1 MGEPAAC
8 ATCGRR
14 NRVGARFC
22 AGCGEALP
30 AGCPSCG
37 RALAP
42 DANFCDRCGH
52 PIPHAAPSDDAV
64 GTGARAPG
72 GASVAA
78 AEPAARPAARAA
90 IASSAV
96 RKTVTVLF
104 ADLVGSTAFGERV
117 DPELA
122 REAMARYHELARSA
136 VETNGGTVAKFIGD
150 GVMALFGVPRTGED
164 DARRAVAAGV
174 DLQRDFE
181 AMRRQ
186 LADRFGAEVGLRVGI
201 NTGEVVI
208 ADEDADVVGDALNTA
223 ARLEAECPPGAVVVG
238 AETWRLTRSSVG
250 YAPLGEIRVRGR
262 EAPVA
267 AFRVVASTIEPPT
280 PEREAPT
287 PFVGRTAELDDLR
300 RMFDAVVA
308 ESRTRVATIVGSPGV
323 GKTRLARE
331 LARRIRLEAQ
341 IMYLECEQSG
351 ASTYA
356 PIADLLRSITRI
368 HDGQGPDEILAAL
381 RALVGDAVDAPRVTE
396 LLGAMVGVGPARST
410 EESFYAARRLAE
422 IHAAQRPLVLIVDD
436 LQWAGPV
443 LFDLL
448 DHLVRWVSAPMM
460 VVALA
465 RPELREVRP
474 GLTEPGH
481 HVGLAMALEGLDPD
495 ATTELASRLLGSKPL
510 PPELTARLPLSTDG
524 NPLFVRELVRM
535 LADDGVLTETD
546 DGWALAVDVDG
557 IDVPPTIQSLLA
569 TRIERMPPGDR
580 RIAELASV
588 VGVEFPLGA
597 LAAIADDFTPSE
609 LEASL
614 ERLRRREQ
622 IQPTGTTWGDQPLY
636 RFHHV
641 LVRDAAYRRLLKKV
655 RADLHPRVAAW
666 LEATGD
672 GVFAEDDVTIAHH
685 YEQAHRYARELAVGA
700 TGDAGVR
707 AARLFR
713 RAARAA
719 LASDDLVTAGELAR
733 RAIDCLD
740 DRDGDAGDELAD
752 LLILGCEALLS
763 AGDVHAGEALV
774 ERLAAVAGD
783 DERLAAWTRCFRAQL
798 VVLTDPAGLT
808 DAASSAADAA
818 GQLARLGDHAGVAT
832 ARLVRAAAV
841 VRLGE
846 VAECEV
852 ELDRALT
859 AARTAGDQRR
869 ITSVLAA
876 APVAALW
883 GPSPVRRAGGRC
895 LDVMRLSRITSDSP
909 SVEAI
914 AVRCQA
920 VLEAM
925 RGNDDTA
932 RVLLDSARTIAEEVG
947 LRHGLLETDLYAG
960 IVELLAGRPRQ
971 AEPHLRRAHA
981 GLGQLRIGADAG
993 QAAAYLARALLL
1005 QGRLDEA
1012 EELALDSDA
1021 LAGQNPQTA
1030 IAARSALAEILSA
1043 RGDHDS
1049 ALRLAEEAVRLATP
1063 TDIVF
1068 DHANALMT
1076 LARVR
1081 RTAGDERGQ
1090 HIAAAAAA
1098 ALYESKGASS
1108 GVALAAELAGP
1119 VGRARSITDRPVVPA
1134 GSEAPV
1140 VAHLRRLVGR
1150 PLDDGAAVDGAGV
1163 DGAGV
1168 DGIVAATATCRDRRA
1183 GAEPGRSGREAVL
1196 GMLAGPGGAAPDRPE
1211 SGTSATADGATGI
1224 ELELIAAGADELA
1237 LCSLGGPTNALV
1249 LARWDESTGAI
1260 DHLAVYDPADLRI
1273 AADDLD
1279 DLIRRADPS
1288 PVLATSLDF
1297 LRAHRYA
1304 DAATLEAMTSPGFA
1318 VVDHR
1323 ELGFGRIARHDWI
1336 EVHRD
1341 SAIGDGSRGVLVA
1354 PRLHR
1359 VGEAG
1364 WVATSVYRVGAE
1376 PDRLALSVLS
1386 VTVGLLDSQGRVE
1399 SLEFFPEDAL
1409 DRALARLDGHA
1420 RGPAGDRPGGS
1431 PAADAVLDATRHVAC
1446 AIGARDATAFLACW
1460 HRDLRFVDHRT
1471 IGWDTGDFDRMRERF
1486 RSLNP
1491 DDGTVTDEVR
1501 ADIVEVH
1508 RLEPPVMCHTGSH
1521 TVVTPAGA
1529 QLTERHVIVSRVDP
1543 ATGQIEL
1550 LEEYP
1555 DDQLEDAVRRCGEL
1569 VDEARETVTA
1579 NDAAYVGGAAHRRAL
1594 AGDTEGR
1601 AAWLSPDLTVA
1612 VGDGA
1617 DVEPAADGGRDGI
1630 EARAIDHGGR
1640 ADGSG
1645 ERDGGEA
1652 RRAAGHGVAHRR
1664 LVATRGDRLA
1674 LVELH
1679 DDSTGVRPSGFV
1691 VDELD
1696 GDGRLAGV
1704 TRFGSGALTRA
1715 IAHLDRRAGELG

>member
-14 NRVGARFC
+14 NRADARFC

-30 AGCPSCG
+30 SGCPSCG

-52 PIPHAAPSDDAV
+52 PIDRAAPPADGAAATVPAGRGSSD
-64 GTGARAPG
+64 
-72 GASVAA
+72 VAA
-78 AEPAARPAARAA
+78 SGPAWRTA
-90 IASSAV
+90 IPSATASTAV

-122 REAMARYHELARSA
+122 REAMANYHEMARSV
-136 VETNGGTVAKFIGD
+136 VEADGGTVAKFIGD
-150 GVMALFGVPRTGED
+150 GVMALFGVPRMGED
-164 DARRAVAAGV
+164 DAVRAVAAGV
-174 DLQRDFE
+174 ALQREFE
-181 AMRRQ
+181 AMRRH

-208 ADEDADVVGDALNTA
+208 ADDDADVVGDALNTA

-238 AETWRLTRSSVG
+238 AETWRLTRSSVE

-262 EAPVA
+262 EAAVA
-267 AFRVVASTIEPPT
+267 AFRVVAPATGSST
-280 PEREAPT
+280 PERETPT

-300 RMFDAVVA
+300 RMFDDVVA
-308 ESRTRVATIVGSPGV
+308 ERRTQVATIVGSPGV

-331 LARRIRLEAQ
+331 LARQIRLEAQ

-356 PIADLLRSITRI
+356 PIADLLRSIARI

-381 RALVGDAVDAPRVTE
+381 HALVGDAADAPRVTE

-481 HVGLAMALEGLDPD
+481 HVGLAMALEGLDPE
-495 ATTELASRLLGSKPL
+495 ATTELATRLLGSKPL
-510 PPELTARLPLSTDG
+510 PAELTARLPLSTDG

-580 RIAELASV
+580 RVAELASV

-597 LAAIADDFTPSE
+597 LATIADDFTPGE

-622 IQPTGTTWGDQPLY
+622 IQPTGTTWGDQPIY

-641 LVRDAAYRRLLKKV
+641 LVRDAAYRRLLKQV
-655 RADLHPRVAAW
+655 RAALHPRVAAW

-685 YEQAHRYARELAVGA
+685 YEQAHRYQRELATGA
-700 TGDAGVR
+700 DDDAGVR

-713 RAARAA
+713 RAAQAA

-740 DRDGDAGDELAD
+740 DRVGEEHDELAD

-763 AGDVHAGEALV
+763 AGDVHAGEVLV

-783 DERLAAWTRCFRAQL
+783 DGRLAAWTRCFRAQL

-808 DAASSAADAA
+808 DAASSADEAA

-846 VAECEV
+846 VAECEL

-869 ITSVLAA
+869 VTSVLAA

-925 RGNDDTA
+925 RGNVDTA
-932 RVLLDSARTIAEEVG
+932 RALLDSARTIAQEVG

-960 IVELLAGRPRQ
+960 IVELLAGRPAR

-1021 LAGQNPQTA
+1021 LAGQNQQTA
-1030 IAARSALAEILSA
+1030 IAARSALAEILAA

-1049 ALRLAEEAVRLATP
+1049 ALRLAEEAVRLAAP

-1081 RTAGDERGQ
+1081 RAAGDEHGQ
-1090 HIAAAAAA
+1090 HVAAAAATQ
-1098 ALYESKGASS
+1098 LFESKGATS
-1108 GVALAAELAGP
+1108 GVALAAELADPASRPSSRRPDG
-1119 VGRARSITDRPVVPA
+1119 DRLA
-1134 GSEAPV
+1134 SSDGSDAAV
-1140 VAHLRRLVGR
+1140 VAQLRRLVGR
-1150 PLDDGAAVDGAGV
+1150 PTGDATGAHGM
-1163 DGAGV
+1163 
-1168 DGIVAATATCRDRRA
+1168 VAPEATCHDRRA
-1183 GAEPGRSGREAVL
+1183 VADPARSAREAVL
-1196 GMLAGPGGAAPDRPE
+1196 GLLTGRDTDASDPAASGRP
-1211 SGTSATADGATGI
+1211 AADGLPVI
-1224 ELELIAAGADELA
+1224 ELEVIAAAADALA
-1237 LCSLGGPTNALV
+1237 LCSLSGPTNALL
-1249 LARWDESTGAI
+1249 LARWDDSAGAF
-1260 DHLAVYDPADLRI
+1260 DHLAVYDAADLRV

-1279 DLIRRADPS
+1279 DLVRHADPS

-1304 DAATLEAMTSPGFA
+1304 DADTLEAMTSPRFA

-1354 PRLHR
+1354 PWLHR

-1386 VTVGLLDSQGRVE
+1386 VTVGLLDAQGCVE
-1399 SLEFFPEDAL
+1399 SLEFYPDDAL
-1409 DRALARLDGHA
+1409 DRALARLDEHA
-1420 RGPAGDRPGGS
+1420 RSRAGVPGS
-1431 PAADAVLDATRHVAC
+1431 PAADAALDATRHVAR

-1460 HRDLRFVDHRT
+1460 SRDLRFVDHRT
-1471 IGWDTGDFDRMRERF
+1471 IGWDTGDYDRMRERF

-1491 DDGTVTDEVR
+1491 DDAPATDEVR
-1501 ADIVEVH
+1501 AEVVEVH
-1508 RLEPPVMCHTGSH
+1508 RLAPPVLCHTGSH

-1529 QLTERHVIVSRVDP
+1529 QLTERHVIVSRVDA

-1555 DDQLEDAVRRCGEL
+1555 DDQLDEAVRRCGEL
-1569 VDEARETVTA
+1569 VDEALEAGTA
-1579 NDAAYVGGAAHRRAL
+1579 NDAAFVSGAAHRRAL
-1594 AGDTEGR
+1594 AGDGEGR
-1601 AAWLSPDLTVA
+1601 EAWLSPDFTLTVA
-1612 VGDGA
+1612 GA
-1617 DVEPAADGGRDGI
+1617 GAGEPDADGGEDRPAGQVRGSAGPVDGAAGRDG
-1630 EARAIDHGGR
+1630 EA
-1640 ADGSG
+1640 
-1645 ERDGGEA
+1645 A

-1664 LVATRGDRLA
+1664 LVETRGDRLA

-1679 DDSTGVRPSGFV
+1679 DDASGAGPSGFV

-1696 GDGRLAGV
+1696 TAGRLSRV
-1704 TRFGSGALTRA
+1704 TRFGPDDLSRAL
-1715 IAHLDRRAGELG
+1715 AHLDRRAGELV